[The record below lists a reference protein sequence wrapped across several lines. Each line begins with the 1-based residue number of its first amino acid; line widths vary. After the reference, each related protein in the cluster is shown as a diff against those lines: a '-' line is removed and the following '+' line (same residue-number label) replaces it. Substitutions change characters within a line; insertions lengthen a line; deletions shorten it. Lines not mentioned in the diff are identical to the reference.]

1 METERH
7 YTKIDILS
15 DLICLIGIAVILFS
29 FRTDIYNLVLSTM
42 VFNGKISYRGYLFSS
57 FLSFYIPSFLTAM
70 SIFPLDSIFWR
81 IKAKIQKTELS
92 KNIKEAENGRSGI

>member
-1 METERH
+1 MKTERH
-7 YTKIDILS
+7 YTKIDIL
-15 DLICLIGIAVILFS
+15 LELVCLIGIAVILFS

-70 SIFPLDSIFWR
+70 SIFSLDSIFWR

-92 KNIKEAENGRSGI
+92 KNIKEAENGN